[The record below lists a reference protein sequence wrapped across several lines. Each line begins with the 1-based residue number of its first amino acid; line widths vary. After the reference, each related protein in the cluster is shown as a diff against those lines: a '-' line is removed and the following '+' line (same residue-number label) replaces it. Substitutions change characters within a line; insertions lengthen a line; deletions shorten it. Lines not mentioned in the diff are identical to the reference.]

1 MKAYLNA
8 QGINVVVYYD
18 IVKGINYP
26 HPCNERQYLTPPEPD
41 TVEISSICVEGE
53 GGKEIDIT
61 EGVDV
66 EEFLCEFEDE
76 LLTQGADYG
85 KDDYI

>member
-1 MKAYLNA
+1 MRVGLEA
-8 QGINVVVYYD
+8 QGINLVVYFD
-18 IVKGINYP
+18 IVKGVSYP

-41 TVEISSICVEGE
+41 TVEIKSICAELAL
-53 GGKEIDIT
+53 GKEIDIT
-61 EGVDV
+61 EAVDI
-66 EEFLCEFEDE
+66 EEFLLQFEDE